1 MNNNSLKLSHYLHS
15 SQSHPVLREW
25 QSRGTTHFSAN
36 DFVLP
41 LFIINSDD
49 ESVAIESLPN
59 NSRMGV
65 NVCLNYLRPL
75 VEDFDL
81 KSVLLFPV
89 IDEKQIVYAFDEKRN
104 PVLRLI
110 PKLKKEFPKLLI
122 LVDVCLCTFSP
133 EGHCCVFDANG
144 NLDNSSSIEKIA
156 AIATK
161 YAEVGADVITP
172 SDMMDTR
179 ISFIR
184 NALRYNHFD
193 NVSIL
198 SYSAKFE
205 SCFYGPFRDAAG
217 ILLINTIVCR
227 N

>member
-1 MNNNSLKLSHYLHS
+1 MNTNSVKLNHYLHS
-15 SQSHPVLREW
+15 SQSHHVLREW
-25 QSRGTTHFSAN
+25 QSRGTTNFSAN

-49 ESVAIESLPN
+49 ESVPIVSLPD

-65 NVCLNYLRPL
+65 NVCIDYLRPL
-75 VEDFDL
+75 VQELGL

-89 IDEKQIVYAFDEKRN
+89 IEEKEIAYAIDPKRN

-110 PKLKKEFPKLLI
+110 PKLKEEFPKLLI

-133 EGHCCVFDANG
+133 EGHCCVFDAKG
-144 NLDNSSSIEKIA
+144 NMDNSSSIEKIA

-184 NALRYNHFD
+184 NALRYNGFD

-198 SYSAKFE
+198 AYSAKFE

-217 ILLINTIVCR
+217 L
-227 N
+227 